1 LSSPANVT
9 IKIRDGLGAEVATLA
24 AKAWKRAG
32 EHAVRFDPAVLPDGI
47 FQIELLATATG
58 GRQATA
64 TTQLAVSRTLGGVS
78 AARLAFSPNADG
90 RADKI
95 AFRFEL
101 TSPAEVRL
109 RILKEGKWI
118 ATPFKGRLEPGARKV
133 EWDGAKRVGRLLDG
147 TYDAVFEATDAFT
160 TSTVALPFSA
170 DTRQPKIRIVQRYP
184 LRLWVSEPARLTL
197 RFGTRSVVHEAPAA
211 GEARVRNA
219 PKLGIVRAVAWD
231 AAGNVSIPASKR

>member
-1 LSSPANVT
+1 
-9 IKIRDGLGAEVATLA
+9 VATIA
-24 AKAWKRAG
+24 NKAWKRAG
-32 EHAVRFDPAVLPDGI
+32 EHAIRFDPAVLPDGI
-47 FQIELLATATG
+47 YLIELAATATG
-58 GRQATA
+58 GRQASA
-64 TTQLAVSRTLGGVS
+64 TTQLAVSRTLGGVR

-90 RADKI
+90 RADRI

-101 TSPAEVRL
+101 AGPAVVKL

-118 ATPFKGRLEPGARKV
+118 ATPFAGPLEPGARQV

-160 TSTVALPFSA
+160 TSTVAVPFVA

-184 LRLWVSEPARLTL
+184 LRLWVSEPARVTL
-197 RFGTRSVVHEAPAA
+197 RFGTRNLVHEALVA
-211 GEARVRNA
+211 GEVRVPNA

-231 AAGNVSIPASKR
+231 PAGNTSIPVSKR